1 MKICNNKN
9 IHSLRGFTLIE
20 LIIVIILLGIIG
32 AIASTRLTD
41 ISSNMRVSSAINQ
54 IISDIELTKEL
65 ALAKSSNMTITFDIN
80 LEEYTIREN
89 GSLVIDY
96 PGGENGVIK
105 LTDGIFSSTDL
116 TSVNLN
122 GSNII
127 NFDKWGNVLNSGTIL
142 LNEDYIISVSK
153 LSGVTQLNQP

>member
-1 MKICNNKN
+1 MKNCNNKN
-9 IHSLRGFTLIE
+9 IHSLQGFTLIE

-96 PGGENGVIK
+96 PGSENGVIK

-153 LSGVTQLNQP
+153 LSVVTQLNQP

>member
-1 MKICNNKN
+1 MKNCNNKN
-9 IHSLRGFTLIE
+9 IHSLQGFTLIE

-96 PGGENGVIK
+96 PGSENGVIK

-142 LNEDYIISVSK
+142 LNEDYTISVSK

>member
-1 MKICNNKN
+1 MKNCNNKN
-9 IHSLRGFTLIE
+9 THSLQGFTLIE

-96 PGGENGVIK
+96 PGSENGVIK

-142 LNEDYIISVSK
+142 LNEDYTISVSK

>member
-1 MKICNNKN
+1 MKNYNNKN
-9 IHSLRGFTLIE
+9 IYSLQGFTLIE

-96 PGGENGVIK
+96 PGSENGVIK

-142 LNEDYIISVSK
+142 LNEDYTISISK

>member
-1 MKICNNKN
+1 MKNYNNKN
-9 IHSLRGFTLIE
+9 IYSLQGFTLIE

-89 GSLVIDY
+89 GSLVI
-96 PGGENGVIK
+96 
-105 LTDGIFSSTDL
+105 
-116 TSVNLN
+116 
-122 GSNII
+122 
-127 NFDKWGNVLNSGTIL
+127 
-142 LNEDYIISVSK
+142 
-153 LSGVTQLNQP
+153 

>member
-9 IHSLRGFTLIE
+9 IHSLQGFTLIE

-96 PGGENGVIK
+96 PGSENGVIK

-142 LNEDYIISVSK
+142 LNEDYTISVSK

>member
-1 MKICNNKN
+1 MKNCNNKN
-9 IHSLRGFTLIE
+9 IHSLQGFTLIE

-96 PGGENGVIK
+96 PGSENGVIK

-142 LNEDYIISVSK
+142 LNEDYTISVSK
-153 LSGVTQLNQP
+153 LSVVTQLNQP

>member
-1 MKICNNKN
+1 MKNYNNKN
-9 IHSLRGFTLIE
+9 IHSPQGFTLIE

-96 PGGENGVIK
+96 PGSENGVIK

-142 LNEDYIISVSK
+142 LNEDYTISISK